1 VAIVKLQSWLGFDC
15 RSLINTYK
23 GFGDRRPHKKDQA
36 VALSTCPIAVVHAPA
51 ERVWDLLSEPA
62 NYAQWWD
69 AQTRAIT
76 PAGSAR
82 PGQHIEAQTTALGR
96 QWNVNITVGHIDHP
110 RRVIDLTTQLPLGIA
125 VHIACVP
132 LDATT
137 CRVSFG

>member
-1 VAIVKLQSWLGFDC
+1 M
-15 RSLINTYK
+15 
-23 GFGDRRPHKKDQA
+23 
-36 VALSTCPIAVVHAPA
+36 CPIAVVGAPA

-69 AQTRAIT
+69 AQTCAIT

-82 PGQHIEAQTTALGR
+82 PGQRIEAQTTALGR
-96 QWNVNITVGHIDHP
+96 QWSVNITVDHMDHAQ
-110 RRVIDLTTQLPLGIA
+110 RVIDLTTRLPFGIT
-125 VHIACVP
+125 VHNHIACVP

>member
-1 VAIVKLQSWLGFDC
+1 MVGFRSWG
-15 RSLINTYK
+15 
-23 GFGDRRPHKKDQA
+23 RPHKKGQV

-69 AQTRAIT
+69 PQPHAIT
-76 PAGSAR
+76 PEGSAQ
-82 PGQHIEAQTTALGR
+82 PGQRIVAGTTALGR
-96 QWNVNITVGHIDHP
+96 QWNVNATVEHVDHAQ
-110 RRVIDLTTQLPLGIA
+110 RVIDLTTRMPFGIT
-125 VHIACVP
+125 VHNHITCVP